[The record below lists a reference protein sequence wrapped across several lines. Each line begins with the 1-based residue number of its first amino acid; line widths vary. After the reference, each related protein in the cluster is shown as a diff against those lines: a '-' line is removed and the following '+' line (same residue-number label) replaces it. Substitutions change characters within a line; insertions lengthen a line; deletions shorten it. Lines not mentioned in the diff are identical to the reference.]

1 MNNPLLQF
9 DSLPAFGR
17 IEAAHARPALEQV
30 LSENRARL
38 AELTSQPHP
47 TFDSLV
53 VPVEELSYRL
63 SRVWS
68 PIGHLNAVANSA
80 EMREAYNECVP
91 LLTAYSSELGQ
102 NEGLYAGYAHVLQH
116 EGAAL
121 DPAQRKVVENAL
133 RDFRLAGVD
142 LPAERKARY
151 REVVQ
156 RLAQLAT
163 KFSENV
169 LDAGRAYTRS
179 VTDGSELAG
188 LPANALDRAAA
199 DAREANQPGWLFK
212 LDQPTYMTIMTSAEN
227 ARLRRDIYE
236 AWVTR
241 ASELGPSA
249 GKFDNS
255 PLIAEILPLRH
266 ELALLLGF
274 KSFADYALAT
284 RMAKNSKQVLGFLDD
299 LARRCLPAARREF
312 SDLEEFAGRKL
323 DAWDLAYFGER
334 LQESRF
340 KVSQEALRPYFP
352 LPKVLSGLF
361 TLTQRLYG
369 ITVSERADVSVWHPS
384 VRYYDLQ
391 DARGETLAGFY
402 LDPYSRSE
410 KRSGAWMDECVI
422 AKALPSGKAL
432 PVAQLVCNFTAPVG
446 GAPSLLTHDEVTT
459 LFHEF
464 GHGLHHM
471 LTRVAYPSIA
481 GINGVAWDAVELPSQ
496 FMENFVWR
504 PEVLPLI
511 SAHVAGGEPLPVDML
526 QRLLGTR
533 TFNAALDTLRQ
544 IELASFD
551 FELHANYDPQ
561 TGARVAET
569 LERVR
574 QRVAVVPAAPFNRM
588 PASFAHIFA
597 GGYAAGYYSYKWA
610 EVLAADAFEA
620 FEQAGVF
627 DSATAARFVDSI
639 LARGGSLDAMEA
651 FVRFRGRQPDVRP
664 LLKQTGIAA

>member
-1 MNNPLLQF
+1 VNNPLLQF
-9 DSLPAFGR
+9 DSLPDFDR
-17 IEAAHARPALEQV
+17 IEPAHARPALEKV
-30 LSENRARL
+30 LSENRAHL
-38 AELTSQPHP
+38 AELTAQSGP
-47 TFDSLV
+47 TFASLV

-80 EMREAYNECVP
+80 AMREAYNECVP
-91 LLTAYSSELGQ
+91 LLTAYTSELGQ
-102 NEGLYAGYAHVLQH
+102 NAALSAAYAHVLRH
-116 EGAAL
+116 EGDRL
-121 DPAQRKVVENAL
+121 DPAQTKLVENAL

-142 LPAERKARY
+142 LPAERKTRY
-151 REVVQ
+151 REVMQ
-156 RLAQLAT
+156 RLAQLGT

-169 LDAGRAYTRS
+169 LDAGRAYTRT
-179 VTDGSELAG
+179 VTDDAELAG
-188 LPANALDRAAA
+188 LPSNAIDRAAA

-212 LDQPTYMTIMTSAEN
+212 LDQPTYMTVMTSAASEQ
-227 ARLRRDIYE
+227 LRRDIYE

-241 ASELGPSA
+241 GSDLGPSA
-249 GKFDNS
+249 GRFDNG
-255 PLIAEILPLRH
+255 PIIAELLPLRH
-266 ELALLLGF
+266 ELAQLLGF
-274 KSFADYALAT
+274 QSYAEYALAT
-284 RMAKNSKQVLGFLDD
+284 RMAKNPRQVTSFLDD
-299 LARRCLPAARREF
+299 LARRCLPAGRQEF

-323 DAWDLAYFGER
+323 NAWDVAFYSEK

-352 LPKVLSGLF
+352 LPKVLAGLF
-361 TLTQRLYG
+361 ALTERLYG
-369 ITVSERADVSVWHPS
+369 ITVRERDGVSVWHPS
-384 VRYYDLQ
+384 VRYYDLLDSGAQ
-391 DARGETLAGFY
+391 IVAGFY

-410 KRSGAWMDECVI
+410 KRSGAWMDECVV
-422 AKALPSGKAL
+422 AKELPSGKAL

-446 GAPSLLTHDEVTT
+446 SAPSLLTHDEVTT

-471 LTRVAYPSIA
+471 LTQVAYPSIA

-504 PEVLPLI
+504 REVVPLI
-511 SAHVAGGEPLPVDML
+511 SAHVTTGEPLPLDAL

-551 FELHANYDPQ
+551 FEMHANFDPAL
-561 TGARVAET
+561 GARVAET
-569 LERVR
+569 LAGVR
-574 QRVAVVPAAPFNRM
+574 SRVAVVPAASFNRM
-588 PASFAHIFA
+588 PSSFAHIFA

-620 FEQAGVF
+620 FEEAGVF
-627 DSATAARFVDSI
+627 DASTAARFRDSI
-639 LARGGSLDAMEA
+639 LARGGSLDAMDA
-651 FVRFRGRQPDVRP
+651 FVRFRGRGPDVRP